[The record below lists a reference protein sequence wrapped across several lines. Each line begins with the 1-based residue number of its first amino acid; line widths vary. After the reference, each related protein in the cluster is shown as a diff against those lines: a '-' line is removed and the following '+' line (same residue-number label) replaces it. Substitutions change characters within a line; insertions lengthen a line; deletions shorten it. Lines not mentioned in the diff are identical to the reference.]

1 MTSFSEQLFDMSS
14 KTVSHPPLLSETKLA
29 TREHQGTSIYHARK
43 AASGCTARELEL
55 FRGMG

>member
-29 TREHQGTSIYHARK
+29 T
-43 AASGCTARELEL
+43 
-55 FRGMG
+55 